1 MKVSKRTKENQNSE
15 MLLWHPWVHKFYNEN
30 LYYFALRFAP
40 YRRDTLRKLKN
51 ELLQNKISGV
61 CLYEIFG
68 EFDLLLRAWLTPAIF
83 PRVIE
88 ILSKFPTLVARPVFR
103 VTEIRHWAF
112 SKDLDLN
119 ALQQVL
125 VDPQNIEGIQKAR
138 RDELLE
144 ALIPYVE
151 KGVAFHRPTPSER
164 LVKFYT
170 AISFREPSAITIS
183 AEKDIK
189 ETLFNT
195 YFEYLGAKR
204 GIRNLSIYVGEG
216 FAHAFIKGVSNTPAQ
231 ARDFIVD
238 HIINQLRA
246 YLPVTTTFIVS
257 EQKPYE
263 CDYVS
268 DQALDTWS
276 RGSTNP
282 WIETWF
288 PELYTSGV
296 SLTMVK
302 AIESRLIDNQ
312 NILRS
317 LSYEEGLPVFKYLLE
332 GLVTGDNE
340 KTLKAILPWFA
351 KVEYDLRQNWFPFL
365 RAISNLGGKDVEK
378 VDLEIKAEL
387 NLLREERSG
396 KEITLGDRLN
406 MYLKAMEKYERE
418 TGFDYR
424 TQKPAELT
432 RVRNLFAHGNML
444 SELPRLWEE
453 VFNLLIWF
461 IPLYERILKRIQ
473 QVVLMS

>member
-1 MKVSKRTKENQNSE
+1 
-15 MLLWHPWVHKFYNEN
+15 
-30 LYYFALRFAP
+30 
-40 YRRDTLRKLKN
+40 
-51 ELLQNKISGV
+51 
-61 CLYEIFG
+61 
-68 EFDLLLRAWLTPAIF
+68 
-83 PRVIE
+83 
-88 ILSKFPTLVARPVFR
+88 VARPVFR

-296 SLTMVK
+296 SLT
-302 AIESRLIDNQ
+302 
-312 NILRS
+312 
-317 LSYEEGLPVFKYLLE
+317 KYLLE